1 MNEDSV
7 YQNCPQTPHCK
18 GAFYDAGLCGKFC
31 RIKQTT
37 KKKKKISLPCPLFT
51 LTNKL
56 FIILKNNCILS
67 TKALDIGRTQAV
79 Q

>member
-7 YQNCPQTPHCK
+7 DQNCPQIPHCK

-31 RIKQTT
+31 RIKETA
-37 KKKKKISLPCPLFT
+37 KKKISLPCPLFT

-56 FIILKNNCILS
+56 FIVPKNNYIPS

-79 Q
+79 